1 MRIIYEWKYNI
12 IINLYK
18 LINMNKMKINKINE
32 KHLNFSCLSFKLLVG
47 TITTDVR
54 DYGSISNQR

>member
-1 MRIIYEWKYNI
+1 
-12 IINLYK
+12 
-18 LINMNKMKINKINE
+18 MNKMKINKINE